1 MAFVKDMIRMWLRSW
16 KRFVSIAMITL
27 LGVAVLTGIY
37 AGCRDAFLAS
47 DRFFDAQGMHDI
59 QVLSTAGLS
68 DADVTAL
75 RPDTTR
81 PERVSPAS
89 SVSCSSVNHRPLVGV
104 CKHSRSL
111 VRQANAG

>member
-75 RPDTTR
+75 RR
-81 PERVSPAS
+81 VAGVRKVQAERS
-89 SVSCSSVNHRPLVGV
+89 
-104 CKHSRSL
+104 
-111 VRQANAG
+111 